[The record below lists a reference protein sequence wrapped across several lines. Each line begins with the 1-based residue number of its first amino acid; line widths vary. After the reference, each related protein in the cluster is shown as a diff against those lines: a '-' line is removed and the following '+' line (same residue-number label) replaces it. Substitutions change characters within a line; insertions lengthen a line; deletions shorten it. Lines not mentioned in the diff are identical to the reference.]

1 MLRTKLYSSML
12 ALTLFGFSAQ
22 AVNAQAP
29 QDTPLAAPL
38 AADHDPQTRSRIPE
52 IKRSDMKAED
62 QAIYDKVAGLN
73 RTTPLMGPQGV
84 SLHMPKVAQAMDIL
98 NQYLRYDS
106 IIGRRYIETS
116 ILVAAREF
124 DQQYE
129 WTAHEPTALKE
140 GAPQA
145 VVDAIK
151 FDRDIA
157 GLEAKD
163 SLIIRY
169 GRELLRD
176 HHVSSATYA
185 EAVSLFTQQGAL
197 EIAAVMG
204 DYVLAAILLTA
215 IDQQL
220 PATTIP
226 LLPDADGE

>member
-1 MLRTKLYSSML
+1 
-12 ALTLFGFSAQ
+12 
-22 AVNAQAP
+22 
-29 QDTPLAAPL
+29 
-38 AADHDPQTRSRIPE
+38 
-52 IKRSDMKAED
+52 
-62 QAIYDKVAGLN
+62 
-73 RTTPLMGPQGV
+73 MGPQGV

-129 WTAHEPTALKE
+129 WTAHEPTAIKE

-151 FDRDIA
+151 FDRETV

-169 GRELLRD
+169 GRQLLRD
-176 HHVSSATYA
+176 HHVNSATYA

-220 PATTIP
+220 PATTTP
-226 LLPDADGE
+226 LLPDAGGE